1 MDILKVIACL
11 MDYPKKEV
19 GDHKADLALAINAS
33 REISPEHRAQLLEVL
48 ADVYDGPLMD
58 AEERYTGLFE
68 QGRSLSLHLFEH
80 VHGES
85 RDRGQAMVD
94 LMAEYSNNGYEIDSR
109 ELPDYIPMFLEYLS
123 NRPDLEAREWLAD
136 VSHILALVG
145 ARLIDRESPYCHLFE
160 SLLLI
165 AGKSDAIE
173 GQKETVAQEEPDY
186 TPEALDREWE
196 EIAVTFGADDATC
209 SNSPTSNNALQGLDK
224 DEVQAVRWVDGA
236 SESGKLSG
244 AQSL

>member
-11 MDYPKKEV
+11 MEYPKQDV
-19 GDHKADLALAINAS
+19 ADHMGDITHLISQAK
-33 REISPEHRAQLLEVL
+33 EISPDHRAELLETL
-48 ADVYDGPLMD
+48 HDIYDGELMD

-94 LMAEYSNNGYEIDSR
+94 LMAEYSSKGFEIDSK

-123 NRPDLEAREWLAD
+123 HRPDLEAREWLAD

-145 ARLIDRESPYCHLFE
+145 ARLVERESPYANLFK

-165 AGKSDAIE
+165 AGRSEELDA
-173 GQKETVAQEEPDY
+173 KLAQIVGEEPDN
-186 TPEALDREWE
+186 TPEALDKEWE
-196 EIAVTFGADDATC
+196 EVAVTFGAEDQSCGNAMSAPENPNQSQPLRWTGV
-209 SNSPTSNNALQGLDK
+209 SNPA
-224 DEVQAVRWVDGA
+224 
-236 SESGKLSG
+236 
-244 AQSL
+244 AQINGGNPA